1 MKTPVRPFDDL
12 DRELIDSLVR
22 ILATLLVIEK
32 SITVADKDQMLAL
45 YYVHLNKKEMAK
57 EDADLD
63 YIYGSAYPEDRVIY
77 LNPRLL
83 KRSYQA
89 LIETIIHE
97 LLHVKYPKAKE
108 SRIQHLEHNLT
119 GRYDYTILSKKK
131 GYQGGHF
138 RVCKVIKRNESN
150 K

>member
-1 MKTPVRPFDDL
+1 MKQIRPFDDL
-12 DRELIDSLVR
+12 DRELIDCLVR
-22 ILATLLVIEK
+22 ILATLLDIK
-32 SITVADKDQMLAL
+32 GQIAIADKKQMLSL
-45 YYVHLNKKEMAK
+45 YYIHLNKKEKKK
-57 EDADLD
+57 EDDDLD

-108 SRIQHLEHNLT
+108 AKIQQLEHKLT

-131 GYQGGHF
+131 GMEGGHF
-138 RVCKVIKRNESN
+138 RVCKVIKRNEIN

>member
-1 MKTPVRPFDDL
+1 MKVRETPIRQFDDL

-22 ILATLLVIEK
+22 ILATLLDIKEQV
-32 SITVADKDQMLAL
+32 TVADKKQMLQL
-45 YYVHLNKKEMAK
+45 YYIHLTKKELRK
-57 EDADLD
+57 ESADLD

-108 SRIQHLEHNLT
+108 SRIQHLEHTLT
-119 GRYDYTILSKKK
+119 GRYDYTISSKAKGLS
-131 GYQGGHF
+131 GGHF
-138 RVCKVIKRNESN
+138 RVCKVIK
-150 K
+150 

>member
-1 MKTPVRPFDDL
+1 MKDTPIRQFDDL

-22 ILATLLVIEK
+22 ILATLLGIKE
-32 SITVADKDQMLAL
+32 SITVADKKQMLSL
-45 YYVHLNKKEMAK
+45 YYVHLPKSELRKES
-57 EDADLD
+57 ADLD

-108 SRIQHLEHNLT
+108 AKIQQLEHQMT
-119 GRYDYTILSKKK
+119 GRYDYTIMSKNK
-131 GYQGGHF
+131 GQQGGHF
-138 RVCKVIKRNESN
+138 RVCKVIK
-150 K
+150 